1 MKSRYPSLISLLE
14 KIMPFKD
21 STIINIYSFLNN
33 LIFIIVNIFIIVIV
47 PLVSIFNG
55 NEDEVKLPVV
65 LVGVLVVLPIV
76 NITYRFN
83 KILLNK
89 LK

>member
-1 MKSRYPSLISLLE
+1 MKLILFLE

-21 STIINIYSFLNN
+21 STIINIYSFLNK
-33 LIFIIVNIFIIVIV
+33 LVFAIVNIAAPIFFIGGLVTTISGAGEADELTILIYTMIIIV
-47 PLVSIFNG
+47 
-55 NEDEVKLPVV
+55 V
-65 LVGVLVVLPIV
+65 LLV
-76 NITYRFN
+76 NISYRFN

>member
-1 MKSRYPSLISLLE
+1 MKLILFLE

-21 STIINIYSFLNN
+21 STIISIYSFLNKLVFAVVN
-33 LIFIIVNIFIIVIV
+33 IAAPILIIGGLVTMISGEGRADEITILIYTMIIIV
-47 PLVSIFNG
+47 
-55 NEDEVKLPVV
+55 V
-65 LVGVLVVLPIV
+65 LLV
-76 NITYRFN
+76 NISYRFN

>member
-1 MKSRYPSLISLLE
+1 MKLILFLE

-21 STIINIYSFLNN
+21 STIINIYSFINK
-33 LIFIIVNIFIIVIV
+33 LIFVIVNIVAPIHIILGLIGTLNGSLVFE
-47 PLVSIFNG
+47 PLLFLGIII
-55 NEDEVKLPVV
+55 LV
-65 LVGVLVVLPIV
+65 LLV
-76 NITYRFN
+76 NISYRFN

>member
-1 MKSRYPSLISLLE
+1 MKLILFLE

-21 STIINIYSFLNN
+21 STIINIYSFLNK
-33 LIFIIVNIFIIVIV
+33 LVFAIVNIAAPIFFIWGLVTIISGAGEADELTILIYTMIIIV
-47 PLVSIFNG
+47 
-55 NEDEVKLPVV
+55 V
-65 LVGVLVVLPIV
+65 LLV
-76 NITYRFN
+76 NISYRFN